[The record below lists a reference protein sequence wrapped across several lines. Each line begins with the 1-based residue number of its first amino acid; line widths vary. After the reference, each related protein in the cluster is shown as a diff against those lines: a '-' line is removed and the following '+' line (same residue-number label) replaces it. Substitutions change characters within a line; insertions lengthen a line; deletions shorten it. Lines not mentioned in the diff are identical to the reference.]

1 VKTVQTLKKNLHEYG
16 SFSESSVLED
26 IERLSE
32 QLRGARILHINAT
45 AFGGGV
51 AEILHTL
58 IPLMNDCGLDVDWKV
73 IEAPSEFF
81 DLTKRMH
88 NALQGKEDILSQKD
102 RSLFESVAKEN
113 ARFIEAS
120 EYDIVVI
127 HDPQPVGLPLFAD
140 FGNSRLVWRCHID
153 TSSPNPIFWEY
164 LNSFLTSYDAGIF
177 TLKSYAKEG
186 IPIGEI
192 YEIAPSI
199 DPLSNKNRD
208 LSDVELTNAVK
219 KLGVDIRRPIIT
231 QVSRFDPWKDPMGV
245 VDVYRG
251 LKKKFEGLQLLMI
264 GSMASDDPE
273 GWKIYEDLLRY
284 IGMDYD
290 VKILSNFQGIGD
302 IEVNASQRLSDVVIQ
317 KSLREG
323 FALTMSEA
331 MWKRTPVVGGNVG
344 GIPLQVHHGVNGYLV
359 NSVDEAIEYT
369 GKILENPL
377 MAEEM
382 GNKGYEI
389 ARRDFLSTRH
399 LYQYLQLF
407 LDLTV

>member
-1 VKTVQTLKKNLHEYG
+1 VKTVQTVKKNLRKYG
-16 SFSESSVLED
+16 SFCESSVLED

-32 QLRGARILHINAT
+32 QLKGARILHINAT

-58 IPLMNDCGLDVDWKV
+58 IPLMNDCGLEVDWKV

-88 NALQGKEDILSQKD
+88 NALQGKEDVLSKED
-102 RSLFESVAKEN
+102 RSLFESVTKEN

-120 EYDIVVI
+120 KYDVVVI
-127 HDPQPVGLPLFAD
+127 HDPQPVGLPVFAN
-140 FGNSRLVWRCHID
+140 FGSSKLVWRCYRHIL
-153 TSSPNPIFWEY
+153 SQPGLLGIPQFVSA
-164 LNSFLTSYDAGIF
+164 SYNAGIF

-186 IPIGEI
+186 ISIGEI

-208 LSDVELTNAVK
+208 LSNVELTNAVK

-251 LKKKFEGLQLLMI
+251 LKKRFEGLQLLMI

-284 IGMDYD
+284 TGMDYD

-344 GIPLQVHHGVNGYLV
+344 GIPLQIHHGVNGYLV
-359 NSVDEAIEYT
+359 NSIDETIEYT
-369 GKILENPL
+369 GKILENPI

-389 ARRDFLSTRH
+389 VRRNFLSTRH

-407 LDLTV
+407 SDLIV